1 MQGSANNGWLGPR
14 TQRPSGSSRPRG
26 VRREV
31 AALGIDSS
39 ELMKSR
45 YLRHK
50 LSALAQVRGVTS
62 CVLVDADSGLIW
74 ERSET
79 MDLPEHGAELMI
91 DFWRLY
97 QRAGGAFR
105 TLGPLR
111 AIGLQHEKRNV
122 HVMECV
128 AGVLLVVTSIVGI
141 PVDEATLAQKALE
154 LGQLVER

>member
-1 MQGSANNGWLGPR
+1 
-14 TQRPSGSSRPRG
+14 
-26 VRREV
+26 
-31 AALGIDSS
+31 
-39 ELMKSR
+39 MKSR